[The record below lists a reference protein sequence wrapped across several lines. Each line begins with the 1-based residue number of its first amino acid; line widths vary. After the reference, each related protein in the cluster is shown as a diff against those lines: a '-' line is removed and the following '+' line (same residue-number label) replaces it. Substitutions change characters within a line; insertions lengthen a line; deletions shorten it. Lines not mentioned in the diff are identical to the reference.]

1 LENENWFF
9 RLVWRFNA
17 LVIASL
23 AAVLLALFGGNFVNE
38 FFLAKPTLEKPENFV
53 SGQKSKSASVTYS
66 LGSHERLD
74 GTPYVL
80 AILTRTSLPATQRFA
95 LSSGRSSDRDE
106 TTVNYLLLDG
116 RTAAGRWLLPG
127 LNHAVSHVELR
138 TSAPVS
144 DVSHETVTAL
154 LVDSIPVVAG
164 DNGALQLST
173 PETLYYVPVAGSE
186 AKKFFTAEVIDSTE
200 QIDSKTIL
208 IFYRN
213 NSLRRVASFSIP
225 ELRQLADE
233 PIPKVAP

>member
-1 LENENWFF
+1 MENENWFF

-17 LVIASL
+17 LVIAGL
-23 AAVLLALFGGNFVNE
+23 AVALLALFGSNFANE
-38 FFLAKPTLEKPENFV
+38 FFLAKPALEKPEYFV

-66 LGSHERLD
+66 LGNHERLD

-80 AILTRTSLPATQRFA
+80 AILTRTSLYGTQRFA

-116 RTAAGRWLLPG
+116 RTATGHWLLPG
-127 LNHAVSHVELR
+127 LNHAVSHVDLR

-144 DVSHETVTAL
+144 DASHETVTAL

-173 PETLYYVPVAGSE
+173 PETLYYAPVGGSE
-186 AKKFFTAEVIDSTE
+186 VKKFFTAEVIDSME
-200 QIDSKTIL
+200 QIDARTIL

-213 NSLRRVASFSIP
+213 NNLHRVASFSIP
-225 ELRQLADE
+225 ELKQVADAS
-233 PIPKVAP
+233 IPKVAP